1 MALIDLLP
9 SLVRMSKLY
18 VNAKK
23 VFDSNKN
30 AGDALVEIRKIE
42 KHWSGSSGFPV
53 KTYEP
58 LTAIGVCIGFIDVAK
73 MYIELDA
80 PDDALRCLMD
90 VDDALW
96 ESLQKLPQTM
106 QNKSRIDTA
115 FQNIIFARAYMAKA
129 HAQKKDYEICVELL
143 EGAIDMANKM
153 AVHNPSVQF
162 FQDLYDDSILLSYKV
177 YSYLK
182 EKHPNNKSSYVKL
195 FKEAYA
201 IMLKDD
207 PGNSRLE
214 KYLKETENDYQ
225 PDGFEWLMD
234 EVFNEQNYKDFLEN
248 HNIDPSSLLKVI
260 EYEKELENLNKGLE
274 CYLIGED
281 YERGRNVTQ
290 DYKKAVEWYE
300 KAIEY
305 GNTDAE
311 FSLGRCYYQG
321 EGVEQNIPKAIELY
335 RIAAEK
341 DNVEAQSYLGIHLI
355 EEDGVEAAKWL
366 LNAAEQDDM
375 VAQGFLGIMYCNGIG
390 VEQDEVQALNWL
402 REAAAQDDNYSK
414 YEIGAAY
421 EDGIGVDADIKQAL
435 KWYKAAALQGYEKAI
450 EKLDSMQGEYA
461 SIIDS
466 IPSAEDIVKM
476 GDSYLTGE
484 NGMPKDENKALACF
498 MEAAEQGDEIA
509 QYKLF
514 LHHLKEKN
522 KLEAAKLCHRLAKR
536 AFSVGQY
543 WFGRCCDEGYGV
555 EQNVL
560 ESVKWFWRAAAGGY
574 ADAQYKLAKL
584 YNGYG
589 SYLRYNPLKAKE
601 LYQLAANQGHED
613 AKQAL
618 EKDLLIPDNFKPS
631 SL

>member
-1 MALIDLLP
+1 MALVDLLP
-9 SLVRMSKLY
+9 DLVRMSKLY

-30 AGDALVEIRKIE
+30 AGEALVEIRKIE

-53 KTYEP
+53 KNAEP
-58 LTAIGVCIGFIDVAK
+58 LTAIGVCIGLIDVAK
-73 MYIELDA
+73 MYIDLDA

-129 HAQKKDYEICVELL
+129 HAQKKDYNTCVVLL
-143 EGAIDMANKM
+143 EDAMNMANHM
-153 AVHNPSVQF
+153 AVHNPSVKF
-162 FQDLYDDSILLSYKV
+162 FQDVYDDSILLSYKV

-201 IMLKDD
+201 TMLKDD

-214 KYLKETENDYQ
+214 KYLKETENDDQ
-225 PDGFEWLMD
+225 PNVIEWMMD
-234 EVFNEQNYKDFLEN
+234 
-248 HNIDPSSLLKVI
+248 KVI
-260 EYEKELENLNKGLE
+260 NYQNHKDDPIYEIAKDMVRNKGLE

-281 YERGRNVTQ
+281 YEKGRNVTQ
-290 DYKKAVEWYE
+290 DYKRAVEWYE

-341 DNVEAQSYLGIHLI
+341 DNVDAQSCLGIHLI

-366 LNAAEQDDM
+366 LNAAEQDD
-375 VAQGFLGIMYCNGIG
+375 VDAQCFLGIMYGNGIG
-390 VEQDEVQALNWL
+390 VEQDEAQSLNWL
-402 REAAAQDDNYSK
+402 REAAAQDDDYSK

-484 NGMPKDENKALACF
+484 NGMPKDKNKALACF
-498 MEAAEQGDEIA
+498 MEAAEQGDKIA

-522 KLEAAKLCHRLAKR
+522 KVEAAKLCHRLAKR
-536 AFSVGQY
+536 GFSVGQY

-574 ADAQYKLAKL
+574 TDAQYKLAKS
-584 YNGYG
+584 YEQGY
-589 SYLRYNPLKAKE
+589 YLQYNPIKAKE
-601 LYQLAANQGHED
+601 LYQLAVNQGHED
-613 AKQAL
+613 AKKAL
-618 EKDLLIPDNFKPS
+618 ENLNIPENFKPS
-631 SL
+631 LL